1 MNIHRQ
7 HIYVISMSRSPIWRW
22 FYKVNESDQV
32 KAKCK
37 ACESEGMQITLRM
50 AKGTTSSII
59 YHFQHK
65 HPEEWKQFQIE
76 ERAEKAKKLL
86 QNSNNNAEVKF
97 TDRGEKRSHAGASN
111 KWLPRSDDQLTRDM
125 AIMEW
130 LASDNLPFNLVNT
143 PAFSKMMG
151 IMCKKYNVKHS
162 STFAKYFKSSLIVV
176 LKIVIDI
183 RFEPI

>member
-1 MNIHRQ
+1 
-7 HIYVISMSRSPIWRW
+7 MSLRVCKSPLEWQR
-22 FYKVNESDQV
+22 
-32 KAKCK
+32 
-37 ACESEGMQITLRM
+37 
-50 AKGTTSSII
+50 GTTSSNR

-86 QNSNNNAEVKF
+86 QNSNNNAEVKD
-97 TDRGEKRSHAGASN
+97 TDRGEKRKHAGASN

-130 LASDNLPFNLVNT
+130 LASDILPFNLVNT

-151 IMCKKYNVKHS
+151 IMCKKYNVKHP
-162 STFAKYFKSSLIVV
+162 STFDKYFKSSLIVV
-176 LKIVIDI
+176 LKIVIDK